1 MKPRLY
7 GHTDPRRIR
16 RMTRIYGPECPDFEP
31 SCPTCVGWQVFHYTI
46 YGRYAFRG
54 GFIPRPEHLEKLING
69 VQQ

>member
-31 SCPTCVGWQVFHYTI
+31 QCITCRGWQIFHYTI

-54 GFIPRPEHLEKLING
+54 GFIPSTDLLIKLMEAE
-69 VQQ
+69 Q